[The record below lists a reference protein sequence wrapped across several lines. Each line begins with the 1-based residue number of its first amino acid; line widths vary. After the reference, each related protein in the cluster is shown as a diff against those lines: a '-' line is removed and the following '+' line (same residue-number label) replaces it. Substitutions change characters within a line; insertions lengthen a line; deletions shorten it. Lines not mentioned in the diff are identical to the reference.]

1 MKKAREKLL
10 KSTKISRIIFF
21 VILVSK
27 EKLSSQTDRIS
38 MLKLQRETV
47 HRFSPPFLPATSS
60 LHESTTSDKTYLCN
74 PRFKS
79 SFEKSSQRKCYA
91 RTDFVFV
98 TIRTKWGPPSRFL
111 FQIYISFTFIAKK
124 LAYVL
129 RVLHFFFLNNH
140 SLSESLHF
148 TPFRAKQPKLY
159 TFQLIQGSRG
169 MAQPTV
175 RHPSRY

>member
-47 HRFSPPFLPATSS
+47 HRFSSPFLPATSS

-74 PRFKS
+74 SRFKS

-98 TIRTKWGPPSRFL
+98 TIRTKWADFSFRSTFLLLSSRKNWHTCYVSSIL
-111 FQIYISFTFIAKK
+111 FF
-124 LAYVL
+124 
-129 RVLHFFFLNNH
+129 
-140 SLSESLHF
+140 
-148 TPFRAKQPKLY
+148 
-159 TFQLIQGSRG
+159 
-169 MAQPTV
+169 
-175 RHPSRY
+175 